1 MSERQRTSDL
11 LLEIAA
17 KANPHVAIGDLCGQ
31 LGDRAYGILLLILA
45 VLAGMPSVPGVSG
58 ILGAAIVLVSCQILI
73 GQPQPWLPN
82 FITNRHIPAP
92 AFRRGVERIAPLLR
106 RLERLC
112 RPRVQAVVTGWPERL
127 VGLTVFFLGLIIFL
141 PIPVFGNI
149 PPALAIVVLALG
161 FIERDG
167 VVILLGMF
175 GAVIAIVLTWAL
187 GYAAL
192 MALAALV
199 HGWLSWP

>member
-11 LLEIAA
+11 LLEVAA
-17 KANPHVAIGDLCGQ
+17 KANPHVAIGGLCDL

-45 VLAGMPSVPGVSG
+45 ILAGMPSIPGVSG
-58 ILGAAIVLVSCQILI
+58 ILGGAIVLVSSQILV

-82 FITNRHIPAP
+82 FIASRRIPA
-92 AFRRGVERIAPLLR
+92 AIFRRGVERVAPLLR

-112 RPRVQAVVTGWPERL
+112 QPRLQAVVAGWPERL
-127 VGLTVFFLGLIIFL
+127 VGLTTLVLGLIIFL

-167 VVILLGMF
+167 VVILLGLF
-175 GAVIAIVLTWAL
+175 GAGAAIVLTWAL
-187 GYAAL
+187 SYAAL